1 MRKLL
6 RSKWSEWLFFLICGL
21 LILWLL
27 SGFVF
32 ILFLALDELS

>member
-1 MRKLL
+1 MKNLF
-6 RSKWSEWLFFLICGL
+6 RSKWVERLFFLICGL